1 MEAGHADACPGPAG
15 GVLRPRTSD
24 GPWVPLRRAAEA
36 WREAWGYPRRE
47 VWAPIEATLHDLQR
61 GPLSGLRWSLVLVA
75 DVASG
80 RLDPTFRVD
89 VFHGHRE
96 GHVVPGQAMLQ
107 RLTTLDA
114 RVREVLAPAAQ
125 TCPVHPAMSDG
136 PGGAKLGAYVDTGHL
151 TPEGAWTILGAGL
164 AAGSIPLHEP
174 APLGVT
180 VLGYAVAP
188 SGHGPVVDVYLT
200 LPTAP
205 VVPTETATALTP
217 PEEVVAL
224 AEGGPCVATLRLHEG
239 RLAVRKWDV
248 SWWSTGQDDVALLET
263 LGARGE
269 DRDALERWL
278 HDPRYGLHP
287 TTLGWRESGRRI
299 YLRVC

>member
-1 MEAGHADACPGPAG
+1 MASDRSSGP
-15 GVLRPRTSD
+15 D
-24 GPWVPLRRAAEA
+24 GPVPPYAEL
-36 WREAWGYPRRE
+36 
-47 VWAPIEATLHDLQR
+47 T
-61 GPLSGLRWSLVLVA
+61 
-75 DVASG
+75 G
-80 RLDPTFRVD
+80 RTHFSFL
-89 VFHGHRE
+89 
-96 GHVVPGQAMLQ
+96 
-107 RLTTLDA
+107 
-114 RVREVLAPAAQ
+114 
-125 TCPVHPAMSDG
+125 
-136 PGGAKLGAYVDTGHL
+136 
-151 TPEGAWTILGAGL
+151 EGA
-164 AAGSIPLHEP
+164 S
-174 APLGVT
+174 
-180 VLGYAVAP
+180 
-188 SGHGPVVDVYLT
+188 S
-200 LPTAP
+200 
-205 VVPTETATALTP
+205 